1 MPGQGEITDA
11 RIPDHGDGRQTRQ
24 GDRRFV
30 AQSRRWGCGERN
42 RNSAEAAEVGWLEA
56 DFVNPFFE
64 YWHGEA
70 LSITGGDCSFL
81 MS

>member
-1 MPGQGEITDA
+1 MV
-11 RIPDHGDGRQTRQ
+11 
-24 GDRRFV
+24 DRRVKVTVVLLLKAVVEV
-30 AQSRRWGCGERN
+30 AVKEIK
-42 RNSAEAAEVGWLEA
+42 NSAGAAEVGWLEA
-56 DFVNPFFE
+56 DFVDPFFE